1 MSKRGNAESQCEC
14 EITKRHVI
22 GGSIEQAIAVAELEQ
37 RVASGGESAKDAA
50 IEEYYFYYFDEVFS
64 ERCNADLCL
73 SVEWAG
79 G

>member
-50 IEEYYFYYFDEVFS
+50 IEEILFLLFGQSFPVNGVTQTF
-64 ERCNADLCL
+64 A
-73 SVEWAG
+73 
-79 G
+79 